1 MMLEVSGA
9 AEVIRKQ
16 RVILFA
22 QRATSGEL
30 PDPQIEGA
38 GRGEKKES
46 VEKRNAIRMPG
57 RN

>member
-1 MMLEVSGA
+1 MMLEVLGA

-16 RVILFA
+16 RVIWFA

-38 GRGEKKES
+38 GRGEKKEC
-46 VEKRNAIRMPG
+46 VKGRNAIGTPG